1 MPQPTRY
8 EQQFTDALKAIFIG
22 ASVEGDSGYIN
33 LMKIKATYFE
43 GGVFPQ
49 LMRDIDAACKPFEK
63 SFREELFDKLYDFF
77 RRYFS
82 ESGSIYFRHTAASE
96 GIYERVYTDDRD
108 VMLFWKTHMLYYVK
122 TDRLFNSMAVV
133 VDGERSF
140 FDVSGMELKR
150 ANEKRELIYEFRRR
164 DPDGRL
170 VFAVSYSEKGR
181 KTKTE
186 DLLAAVRK
194 TGAPVDEE
202 TLEKAFRVFEKQS
215 EVDYFINKDAQAFL
229 EEQFDLWMYQYL
241 FRGESAFTE
250 TRLRQLQAIKVVAYK
265 IIGFIARF
273 EDELVR
279 VWNKPKFV
287 LNSHYII
294 TLDKI
299 LDADAGLTER
309 IFSHA
314 GMAGQV
320 AEWRELGMLD
330 AQTFEVSE
338 GHAPV
343 TLSGSAGQST
353 QRRATSEGSRSTKRD
368 ASAQTTGLSMTSPQD
383 LWDLIQATDLTAAPL
398 HPRYRFLPLDTRH
411 FPDLELDI
419 LALFDDV
426 DAALD
431 GWLVHSENY
440 QALNTLLPKFR
451 GRVKAIYIDPPYN
464 TDAGPID
471 YANDYRNSSWLS
483 LIENRLQVC
492 KPMLSDEGILCVTI
506 DDYQVHE
513 LGKLLDGVFGRENQL
528 GTLVIRN
535 NPSGRSTVKG
545 ISICH
550 EYAFFYQSTDA
561 ARLARLP
568 RTEKQLE
575 RFAVEEGERV
585 NWQNFRKG
593 GGAVTYR
600 AERPKQFYPIYVNPK
615 DKTLRIPS
623 LSWNASKREWNIL
636 ESAEAGEIVLWPI
649 DEKGKERVWS
659 LNHESAV
666 ANISDLEI
674 RPTQSGG
681 VQVFRRHKP
690 SEGVLPRS
698 WWDKNTY
705 AAREHGS
712 AALKDLF
719 GESYAFSFAKSPFA
733 VQDCIWVAGLDDDS
747 DNQVLDF
754 FAGSGTTAHAVMNL
768 NRADGGSRKYILV
781 EMGEHFNTVILP
793 RVKKIAFSDKW
804 KDGKANGGQGMSHF
818 VKYYDLE
825 QYEDTLRRARYDDHA
840 APLFAATLDE
850 LTGYVFLRDLKLL
863 DAVEVDVPGNRVAV
877 ALDKLY
883 PGIDLAETLSCL
895 TGKWIKRI
903 TRDAVEFADGST
915 ASLAAPGWEDV
926 KGLVWW

>member
-1 MPQPTRY
+1 MPQPNRY
-8 EQQFTDALKAIFIG
+8 EQQFLDALKAIFIG
-22 ASVEGDSGYIN
+22 AKVEGESGYIN

-82 ESGSIYFRHTAASE
+82 ESGSIYFRHTATSE

-108 VMLFWKTHMLYYVK
+108 VVLFWKTHMLYYVK
-122 TDRLFNSMAVV
+122 TDRLFNSMEVT
-133 VDGERSF
+133 VDDERCF
-140 FDVSGMELKR
+140 FDASSMELKR
-150 ANEKRELIYEFRRR
+150 ANEKRELIYEFKRR

-170 VFAVSYSEKGR
+170 VFAVAYSEKGR

-186 DLLAAVRK
+186 DILAAIRK

-202 TLEKAFRVFEKQS
+202 TLERACRVFEKQS
-215 EVDYFINKDAQAFL
+215 EVDYFINKDAKAFL
-229 EEQFDLWMYQYL
+229 EEQFDLWLYQYV
-241 FRGESAFTE
+241 FRNVGQVGNLSYESAFTE
-250 TRLRQLQAIKVVAYK
+250 TRLKQLQAIKVIAYE

-273 EDELVR
+273 EDELVA

-299 LDADAGLTER
+299 LDADAGLVDHL
-309 IFSHA
+309 FAHA
-314 GMAGQV
+314 GMAGQF
-320 AEWRELGMLD
+320 AEWRELGMLGD
-330 AQTFEVSE
+330 TPAD
-338 GHAPV
+338 P
-343 TLSGSAGQST
+343 
-353 QRRATSEGSRSTKRD
+353 
-368 ASAQTTGLSMTSPQD
+368 
-383 LWDLIQATDLTAAPL
+383 APL
-398 HPRYRFLPLDTRH
+398 LALLGQKDLVGDPVHARYRFLPLDTKH
-411 FPDLELDI
+411 FPDLEFDI
-419 LALFDDV
+419 LALFPDL
-426 DAALD
+426 DATLD

-451 GRVKAIYIDPPYN
+451 ERVKTIYIDPPYN

-471 YANDYRNSSWLS
+471 YVNDYRSSSWLS
-483 LIENRLQVC
+483 LVENRLKVSKQV
-492 KPMLSDEGILCVTI
+492 LSDEGIICVTI

-513 LGKLLDGVFGRENQL
+513 LAKLLDDIFGRENQL
-528 GTLVIRN
+528 GTVLIRN

-550 EYAFFYQSTDA
+550 EYAFFYQNTNA

-568 RTEKQLE
+568 RSDKQLE
-575 RFAVEEGERV
+575 RFSLEVGEHV

-593 GGAVTYR
+593 GGSVTYR
-600 AERPKQFYPIYVNPK
+600 TERPKQFYPIYVNPK
-615 DKTLRIPS
+615 ERGLRIPA
-623 LSWNASKREWNIL
+623 LSWNASKREWNVL
-636 ESAEAGEIVLWPI
+636 ESAIAGEVVIWPI

-659 LNHESAV
+659 LNHESAI
-666 ANISDLEI
+666 ANIKDLEVRLAKDDSPLI
-674 RPTQSGG
+674 Y
-681 VQVFRRHKP
+681 RRHKP

-712 AALKDLF
+712 ATLKDLF

-747 DNQVLDF
+747 DNLVLDF

-781 EMGEHFNTVILP
+781 EMGEHFHTVILP

-818 VKYYDLE
+818 VKYFDLE
-825 QYEDTLRRARYDDHA
+825 QYEDTLRRADYGDHP

-850 LTGYVFLRDLKLL
+850 LARYVFLRDLKLL
-863 DAVEVDVPGNRVAV
+863 DAVDVDVPGNRVKV

-895 TGKWIKRI
+895 TGKWIRRI
-903 TRDAVEFADGST
+903 TADTVEFADGST
-915 ASLAAPGWEDV
+915 AELAAPAWEDV
-926 KGLVWW
+926 KALVWW